1 MNVVVLLSGGIDSTV
16 ALAMVTANDNHA
28 AMALSFNYGQT
39 HVRELDAAAQIA
51 DHYDVHHR
59 VIDLRAALSTPCAL
73 TGNGHI
79 PDTHATAVDA
89 TYVPGRNLVMLAV
102 AVGVATGLGAGAVII
117 GANADD
123 HAGYPDCRPEFIDS
137 VDQTARTSTDGK
149 VGVSAPLVR
158 MTKRDIVAFGR
169 QLEVPLHLTYS
180 CYRGGID
187 PCNRCGACESR
198 NEAMAVTA

>member
-39 HVRELDAAAQIA
+39 HMRELHAAARIA
-51 DHYDVHHR
+51 DHYDVLHR

-73 TGNGHI
+73 TGNGNI
-79 PDTHATAVDA
+79 PDSHATEVDA

-102 AVGVATGLGAGAVII
+102 GVGVAAGLGAGAVII

-123 HAGYPDCRPEFIDS
+123 HAGYPDCRPQFIDN
-137 VDQTARTSTDGK
+137 VDQTARSSTDGN

-158 MTKRDIVAFGR
+158 MTKREIVAVGR
-169 QLEVPLHLTYS
+169 QLDAPLHLTYS

-187 PCNRCGACESR
+187 PCNRCGACASR